1 MRCGIRAIDWVGSW
15 ATENWVRG
23 GREMVREKRRVKV
36 YDASLGYQ
44 LNMDGVVALGC
55 RSI

>member
-1 MRCGIRAIDWVGSW
+1 
-15 ATENWVRG
+15 VRG